1 MIAQHQVLLVE
12 AIVRTGSLTRA
23 ASELGV
29 SAPAVS
35 KALRTLEERLG
46 LPLFDRVGRG
56 VRPTRFGLEFAA
68 VSAGIVAMSEGLE
81 RRARRISQGAA
92 GEVNLGAGAMAL
104 EAFVPDAIAQL
115 LRSAPDVRV
124 EVRTGML
131 PELLEGLRQLR
142 FDLIMGDPTGFGTGG
157 DLTGLEARRLAPMPV
172 AVLCRPGH
180 PVLGRRSVTVA
191 DLLEYPWV
199 LPGLFPEAAAQLRRG
214 LEGLP
219 PDRMA
224 HLARRLAEQ
233 PHVRMA
239 DFRGSLRVAE
249 QTDCLTGGPVN
260 LAAASL
266 KARRLVV
273 VPAAVALRTNICVIW
288 DPTRALSPAAEQLV
302 AILQQVSGRLAA
314 AQ

>member
-1 MIAQHQVLLVE
+1 VIAQHQVLLVD

-23 ASELGV
+23 AGELGV
-29 SAPAVS
+29 SAPAIS
-35 KALRTLEERLG
+35 KALRTLEARLG
-46 LPLFDRVGRG
+46 MQLFDRVGRG

-68 VSAGIVAMSEGLE
+68 TAARIIEMSSGLE
-81 RRARRISQGAA
+81 RRARRISQGAT
-92 GEVNLGAGAMAL
+92 GEVSLGAGAMAL
-104 EAFVPDAIAQL
+104 EAFVPDAISQL
-115 LRSAPDVRV
+115 LLTAPDIRV

-131 PELLEGLRQLR
+131 PELLEGLRRLR
-142 FDLIMGDPTGFGTGG
+142 FDLIMGDPTGFRAGG
-157 DLTGLEARRLAPMPV
+157 DLTGLEALPLVPMPV

-180 PVLGRRSVTVA
+180 PVLGRRSITAA
-191 DLLEYPWV
+191 DLLEYSWV

-219 PDRMA
+219 PDRVA

-233 PHVRMA
+233 PYVRMA

-249 QTDCLTGGPVN
+249 QTDCLTGAPVV

-288 DPTRALSPAAEQLV
+288 DPTRSLSPAAEQLV